1 LARPPNPPNTNPVG
15 RGVGRP
21 AQDSRGAGEE
31 GIRVQAVGGSRMQG
45 AVATQVVAASRR
57 AQIQAPDGLVL
68 GLKIDNGERFET
80 LLEEVTQPLGVGDV
94 VLLFTDGV
102 TEAMNEAGEPFG
114 EERLAAL
121 VEEHG
126 DLPFE
131 ELRERILRE
140 IRAFVGSASLHDD
153 LTLVLLK
160 VDEVGAPLVS

>member
-1 LARPPNPPNTNPVG
+1 V
-15 RGVGRP
+15 
-21 AQDSRGAGEE
+21 EE
-31 GIRVQAVGGSRMQG
+31 GIRQIEGGI
-45 AVATQVVAASRR
+45 ATEVVATRR

-68 GLKIDNGERFET
+68 GLKIDNGQRFES

-102 TEAMNEAGEPFG
+102 TEAMNDAGEPFG

-121 VEEHG
+121 VEDHG
-126 DLPFE
+126 DLPPE

-140 IRAFVGSASLHDD
+140 IRAFVGGAGLHDD

-160 VDEVGAPLVS
+160 VENVGGPEGPPLRRVEAGL